1 MQKLTDK
8 QKRFVEEYLVD
19 LNATQ
24 AAIRAGYSV
33 KTARSQGQ
41 RLLTKADIQ
50 AALARRQE
58 TYAKR
63 VEWTVED
70 ILADLRTIATDPEQ
84 RPSDRLKAYELGGK
98 HLGMF
103 TEKLDVTSEGG
114 PFKITVDVIDNG

>member
-24 AAIRAGYSV
+24 AAIRAGYSA

-50 AALARRQE
+50 AELARRQE

-63 VEWTVED
+63 VEWTVEE
-70 ILADLRTIATDPEQ
+70 ILADLKGIATDPAQ
-84 RPSDRLKAYELGGK
+84 RPADRLKAYELGGK

-103 TEKLDVTSEGG
+103 TENIHITRGVPISEVLDDDG
-114 PFKITVDVIDNG
+114 D

>member
-1 MQKLTDK
+1 MSLTDK

-24 AAIRAGYSV
+24 AARRAGYSE

-41 RLLTKADIQ
+41 RLLTNVDIQ
-50 AALARRQE
+50 KALAYRQA

-63 VEWTVED
+63 VEWTVEE
-70 ILADLRTIATDPEQ
+70 ILTDLRVIATNPYN
-84 RPSDRLKAYELGGK
+84 RLPDRLKAYELGGK

-103 TEKLDVTSEGG
+103 TDKLDVTSDGG
-114 PFKITVDVIDNG
+114 PFKITVEVIDDD

>member
-1 MQKLTDK
+1 MVKQKLTEK

-24 AAIRAGYSV
+24 AARRAGYSG
-33 KTARSQGQ
+33 KTAYSIGQ
-41 RLLTKADIQ
+41 ENLRKPAIQ

-70 ILADLRTIATDPEQ
+70 ILADLRTIATDPTQ
-84 RPSDRLKAYELGGK
+84 RPADRLKAYELGGK

-103 TEKLDVTSEGG
+103 TENINITRGVPISE
-114 PFKITVDVIDNG
+114 VIDDDGD